1 LGSIL
6 VIQSVLCRFDKYKC
20 ILSYYYDGHEIHP
33 TVDGNNNITILDRIR
48 TNLVAFMLTSE
59 WIFIQTTSSGEIKIK
74 KQLNQRQHKI
84 NG

>member
-1 LGSIL
+1 
-6 VIQSVLCRFDKYKC
+6 
-20 ILSYYYDGHEIHP
+20 LSYYYDGHEIHP
-33 TVDGNNNITILDRIR
+33 TVDGNSNVTILDRIR